1 MADAPRRVDR
11 PRRRRAARKEGIM
24 MRTVLGA
31 LTTGVLL
38 VGLAAPAHAA
48 NREHQQLMADIRMLQ
63 EQSQQLQLVLASL
76 GDTLKALNAK
86 LDDQSTAS
94 RKQFAD
100 QKLLIDNLSSDLR
113 VVRER
118 IDENSTRVGTLG
130 QEVTSLRNAVNTL
143 PSQLQPPMVPGP
155 DGTMV
160 PAPNSSGQ
168 MGSPAPQTGG
178 TTTTPGQTTPLA
190 APTGPAGGLSP
201 QRMFDTAQ
209 ADYAAG
215 QWPLAISGFEQFIRS
230 FPTHDKADDA
240 QFYIGE
246 SYQLDGKF
254 KEAVTAYER
263 VIADYPSGDR
273 VPQALYK
280 RGVALS
286 LLGENDRARESFQ
299 QVIRN
304 YPQSEVAV
312 LAKQVL
318 DGLNRRPRE

>member
-1 MADAPRRVDR
+1 MWAGVLR
-11 PRRRRAARKEGIM
+11 ARKEGIM

-38 VGLAAPAHAA
+38 VGLALPAHAA

-118 IDENSTRVGTLG
+118 LDENNTRVGTLG
-130 QEVTSLRNAVNTL
+130 QELTSLRDAVNTL
-143 PSQLQPPMVPGP
+143 PSQLQPAAPAMVPGP
-155 DGTMV
+155 NGTMV
-160 PAPNSSGQ
+160 PAPTTPGQ
-168 MGSPAPQTGG
+168 VGAATPQTGG
-178 TTTTPGQTTPLA
+178 TTTTPGQTA
-190 APTGPAGGLSP
+190 AAPTPTGPAGGLSP

-230 FPTHDKADDA
+230 FPTSDRADDA

-254 KEAVTAYER
+254 KEAVTAYEK
-263 VIADYPSGDR
+263 VISDYPSGDR

-286 LLGENDRARESFQ
+286 LLGENERARESFQ

>member
-1 MADAPRRVDR
+1 
-11 PRRRRAARKEGIM
+11 
-24 MRTVLGA
+24 MR
-31 LTTGVLL
+31 
-38 VGLAAPAHAA
+38 
-48 NREHQQLMADIRMLQ
+48 E
-63 EQSQQLQLVLASL
+63 
-76 GDTLKALNAK
+76 
-86 LDDQSTAS
+86 
-94 RKQFAD
+94 
-100 QKLLIDNLSSDLR
+100 
-113 VVRER
+113 
-118 IDENSTRVGTLG
+118 
-130 QEVTSLRNAVNTL
+130 AVNTL
-143 PSQLQPPMVPGP
+143 PSQLIPPPAPVTMIPGP
-155 DGTMV
+155 NGTMV
-160 PAPNSSGQ
+160 PAPQPSAPIGAPS
-168 MGSPAPQTGG
+168 PQTGG
-178 TTTTPGQTTPLA
+178 TTTAPIQA
-190 APTGPAGGLSP
+190 APATPSGPAGGLSP

-230 FPTHDKADDA
+230 FPTNDRADDA

-246 SYQLDGKF
+246 SFQLDGKF
-254 KEAVTAYER
+254 KEAVGAYEK

-318 DGLNRRPRE
+318 DGLNRRPRD

>member
-1 MADAPRRVDR
+1 MTRIV
-11 PRRRRAARKEGIM
+11 I
-24 MRTVLGA
+24 GA
-31 LTTGVLL
+31 LTGALL
-38 VGLAAPAHAA
+38 VTLAQPASAA

-76 GDTLKALNAK
+76 ADTLKTLNAK
-86 LDDQSTAS
+86 LDDQSTAT

-100 QKLLIDNLSSDLR
+100 QKLLIDNVGSDLR

-118 IDENSTRVGTLG
+118 LDENNTRVGTIG
-130 QEVTSLRNAVNTL
+130 QELTSLRDAVNTL
-143 PSQLQPPMVPGP
+143 PSQLAPPAPAMVPGP
-155 DGTMV
+155 DGTLV
-160 PAPNSSGQ
+160 PA
-168 MGSPAPQTGG
+168 SPAAPGVSSPQPGG
-178 TTTTPGQTTPLA
+178 TTQ
-190 APTGPAGGLSP
+190 APVQPVPTVPAGPAGGLSP

-230 FPTHDKADDA
+230 FPTSDRADDA

-254 KEAVTAYER
+254 KEAVTAYEK
-263 VIADYPSGDR
+263 VIADYPTGDR

-286 LLGENDRARESFQ
+286 LLGDNERARESFQ

>member
-1 MADAPRRVDR
+1 MTRIV
-11 PRRRRAARKEGIM
+11 I
-24 MRTVLGA
+24 GA
-31 LTTGVLL
+31 LTGALL
-38 VGLAAPAHAA
+38 VGLAQPARAA
-48 NREHQQLMADIRMLQ
+48 NREHQQLMADLRMLQ

-76 GDTLKALNAK
+76 ADTLRTLNAK

-100 QKLLIDNLSSDLR
+100 QKLLIDNLGSDLR

-118 IDENSTRVGTLG
+118 LDENNTRVGTIG
-130 QEVTSLRNAVNTL
+130 QELTSLREAVNTL
-143 PSQLQPPMVPGP
+143 PSQLAPPPVTMVPGP

-160 PAPNSSGQ
+160 PVSQVPATDPATGAP
-168 MGSPAPQTGG
+168 AAG
-178 TTTTPGQTTPLA
+178 TPEAGAAAGMPA
-190 APTGPAGGLSP
+190 APAAPAGPAGGLSP

-215 QWPLAISGFEQFIRS
+215 QWPLAISGFEQYIRS
-230 FPTHDKADDA
+230 FPTSDKADDA

-254 KEAVTAYER
+254 KEAVGAYEK
-263 VIADYPSGDR
+263 VIADYPTADR

-318 DGLNRRPRE
+318 DGLNRRPRD

>member
-1 MADAPRRVDR
+1 MTRIV
-11 PRRRRAARKEGIM
+11 
-24 MRTVLGA
+24 TGA
-31 LTTGVLL
+31 LTGVLF
-38 VGLAAPAHAA
+38 VSLAMPAHAA

-63 EQSQQLQLVLASL
+63 EQNQQLQLVLATL
-76 GDTLKALNAK
+76 GDTLKTLNAK
-86 LDDQSTAS
+86 LDDQASTS

-100 QKLLIDNLSSDLR
+100 QKLLIDNVNSDLR

-118 IDENSTRVGTLG
+118 LDENSKSVGTIG
-130 QEVTSLRNAVNTL
+130 QELSSLREAVNTL
-143 PSQLQPPMVPGP
+143 PSQLAPPAPAMVPGP
-155 DGTMV
+155 NGTMV
-160 PAPNSSGQ
+160 PAP
-168 MGSPAPQTGG
+168 TG
-178 TTTTPGQTTPLA
+178 TTA
-190 APTGPAGGLSP
+190 APGSTTTAAAPATPAAPSGPAGGLSP

-215 QWPLAISGFEQFIRS
+215 QWSLAISGFEQFIRS
-230 FPTHDKADDA
+230 FASSDRADDA

-246 SYQLDGKF
+246 SFQLDGKF
-254 KEAVTAYER
+254 KEAVAAYEK

>member
-1 MADAPRRVDR
+1 
-11 PRRRRAARKEGIM
+11 M

-118 IDENSTRVGTLG
+118 LDENNTRVGTLG
-130 QEVTSLRNAVNTL
+130 QELISLRDAVNTL
-143 PSQLQPPMVPGP
+143 PSQLQPPAPAMVPGP
-155 DGTMV
+155 NGTMV
-160 PAPNSSGQ
+160 PAPSTPGQ
-168 MGSPAPQTGG
+168 VGSPTPQTGG
-178 TTTTPGQTTPLA
+178 TTTAPGPTASPATPS
-190 APTGPAGGLSP
+190 GPAGGLSP

-230 FPTHDKADDA
+230 FPTSDRADDA

-254 KEAVTAYER
+254 KEAVTAYEK

>member
-1 MADAPRRVDR
+1 MTRIV
-11 PRRRRAARKEGIM
+11 
-24 MRTVLGA
+24 TSA
-31 LTTGVLL
+31 LAGVLL
-38 VGLAAPAHAA
+38 VGLGQPALAA
-48 NREHQQLMADIRMLQ
+48 NREHQQLMADLRMLQ
-63 EQSQQLQLVLASL
+63 EQSQQMQLLLATL

-86 LDDQSTAS
+86 IDDQSTAA
-94 RKQFAD
+94 RKAFAD
-100 QKLLIDNLSSDLR
+100 QKLLIDNLGSDVR

-118 IDENSTRVGTLG
+118 LDENGTRVNALG
-130 QEVTSLRNAVNTL
+130 QELTSLREAVNTL
-143 PSQLQPPMVPGP
+143 PSQLQF
-155 DGTMV
+155 
-160 PAPNSSGQ
+160 A
-168 MGSPAPQTGG
+168 SPAPGTDPMAAGTSSAPG
-178 TTTTPGQTTPLA
+178 TPGSTAAFPTTT
-190 APTGPAGGLSP
+190 APAVPAGPAGGLSP

-215 QWPLAISGFEQFIRS
+215 QWSLAISGFDQFIRS
-230 FPTHDKADDA
+230 FPTSDRADDA

-246 SYQLDGKF
+246 SHQLDGKF
-254 KEAVTAYER
+254 KEAVAAYEK

-286 LLGENDRARESFQ
+286 LLGDNDRARESFQ

-318 DGLNRRPRE
+318 DGLNRRPR

>member
-1 MADAPRRVDR
+1 MTRIV
-11 PRRRRAARKEGIM
+11 
-24 MRTVLGA
+24 TGA
-31 LTTGVLL
+31 LTGALL
-38 VGLAAPAHAA
+38 VGLALPAHAA

-63 EQSQQLQLVLASL
+63 EHSQQLQLVLASL
-76 GDTLKALNAK
+76 ADTLKTLNAK
-86 LDDQSTAS
+86 LDDQSTTS

-100 QKLLIDNLSSDLR
+100 QKLLIDNLGSDLR

-118 IDENSTRVGTLG
+118 LDENNTRVGTLG
-130 QEVTSLRNAVNTL
+130 QELTSLRDAVNTL
-143 PSQLQPPMVPGP
+143 PSQLTPPAPVIMMPGP
-155 DGTMV
+155 NGTLV
-160 PAPNSSGQ
+160 PMTQPTAPVTG
-168 MGSPAPQTGG
+168 PPTTPGG
-178 TTTTPGQTTPLA
+178 TTTAATPTTAVPA
-190 APTGPAGGLSP
+190 GPAGGLSP

-230 FPTHDKADDA
+230 FPTSDKADDA

-254 KEAVTAYER
+254 KEAVGAYEK

-318 DGLNRRPRE
+318 DGLNRRPRD

>member
-1 MADAPRRVDR
+1 MTRIV
-11 PRRRRAARKEGIM
+11 I
-24 MRTVLGA
+24 GA
-31 LTTGVLL
+31 LTGALL
-38 VGLAAPAHAA
+38 VGLAQPAHAA

-63 EQSQQLQLVLASL
+63 EQSQQLQMVLVSLA
-76 GDTLKALNAK
+76 DTLKTLNAK
-86 LDDQSTAS
+86 LDDQSSTS

-118 IDENSTRVGTLG
+118 LDENNTKVGTIG
-130 QEVTSLRNAVNTL
+130 QELNSLRDAVNTL
-143 PSQLQPPMVPGP
+143 PSQLAPPAPVTMIPGP
-155 DGTMV
+155 NGTMI
-160 PAPNSSGQ
+160 
-168 MGSPAPQTGG
+168 PAPQPATPMTGAPASQPG
-178 TTTTPGQTTPLA
+178 ATATAPAVTGPATPA
-190 APTGPAGGLSP
+190 GPAGGLSP

-230 FPTHDKADDA
+230 FPTNDKADDA

-254 KEAVTAYER
+254 KEAVGAYEK
-263 VIADYPSGDR
+263 VISDHPTGDR

-299 QVIRN
+299 QVLRN

>member
-1 MADAPRRVDR
+1 MTRIV
-11 PRRRRAARKEGIM
+11 I
-24 MRTVLGA
+24 GA
-31 LTTGVLL
+31 LTGALL
-38 VGLAAPAHAA
+38 VGLAQPARAA

-63 EQSQQLQLVLASL
+63 EQSQQLQLVLLSL
-76 GDTLKALNAK
+76 TDTLKSLNAK
-86 LDDQSTAS
+86 LDDQASTT

-100 QKLLIDNLSSDLR
+100 QKLLIDNLGSDLR

-118 IDENSTRVGTLG
+118 LDENNTRVNTIG
-130 QEVTSLRNAVNTL
+130 QELTSLRDAVNTL
-143 PSQLQPPMVPGP
+143 PSQLAPQVPPVTMIPGP
-155 DGTMV
+155 NGTMI
-160 PAPNSSGQ
+160 
-168 MGSPAPQTGG
+168 PAPQPSGTGVPVTTG
-178 TTTTPGQTTPLA
+178 TPATPGTA
-190 APTGPAGGLSP
+190 TGPAGGLSP

-215 QWPLAISGFEQFIRS
+215 QWALAISGFEQFIRT
-230 FPTHDKADDA
+230 FPTHDRSDDA

-254 KEAVTAYER
+254 KEAVGAYEK

-318 DGLNRRPRE
+318 DGLNRRPR

>member
-1 MADAPRRVDR
+1 
-11 PRRRRAARKEGIM
+11 M
-24 MRTVLGA
+24 MRIVTGA
-31 LTTGVLL
+31 LTGVLF
-38 VGLAAPAHAA
+38 VSLAVPAHAA

-63 EQSQQLQLVLASL
+63 EQNQQLQLVLATL
-76 GDTLKALNAK
+76 GDTLKSLNAK
-86 LDDQSTAS
+86 LDDQAVTA

-100 QKLLIDNLSSDLR
+100 QKLLIDNVNSDLR

-118 IDENSTRVGTLG
+118 LDENSKSVGTLG
-130 QEVTSLRNAVNTL
+130 QELSSLREAVNTL
-143 PSQLQPPMVPGP
+143 PSQLAPPAPVMVPGP
-155 DGTMV
+155 NGTMV
-160 PAPNSSGQ
+160 PAPAGTP
-168 MGSPAPQTGG
+168 GTTAAPGATATGPAPT
-178 TTTTPGQTTPLA
+178 
-190 APTGPAGGLSP
+190 APAVPAGPAGGLSP

-230 FPTHDKADDA
+230 FPTSDRADDA

-246 SYQLDGKF
+246 SFQLDGKF
-254 KEAVTAYER
+254 KEAVGAYEK
-263 VIADYPSGDR
+263 VIADHPTGDR

-318 DGLNRRPRE
+318 DGLNRRPR

>member
-1 MADAPRRVDR
+1 MTRIV
-11 PRRRRAARKEGIM
+11 I
-24 MRTVLGA
+24 GA
-31 LTTGVLL
+31 LTGVLL
-38 VGLAAPAHAA
+38 VGLAQPAHAA

-63 EQSQQLQLVLASL
+63 EQSQQLQLVLVSL
-76 GDTLKALNAK
+76 ADTLKTLNAK
-86 LDDQSTAS
+86 LDDQSSTS

-118 IDENSTRVGTLG
+118 VDENNTRVGTLG
-130 QEVTSLRNAVNTL
+130 QELTSLRDAVNTL
-143 PSQLQPPMVPGP
+143 PSQLMPPPAPVTMIPGP
-155 DGTMV
+155 GGTMV
-160 PAPNSSGQ
+160 PAPAV
-168 MGSPAPQTGG
+168 PATAAPG
-178 TTTTPGQTTPLA
+178 TTGPTAPVTA
-190 APTGPAGGLSP
+190 APVPTGPAGGLSP

-230 FPTHDKADDA
+230 FPTSDKSDDA

-254 KEAVTAYER
+254 KEAVGAYEK

-318 DGLNRRPRE
+318 DGLNRRPRD

>member
-1 MADAPRRVDR
+1 
-11 PRRRRAARKEGIM
+11 M

-31 LTTGVLL
+31 LTTGALL

-86 LDDQSTAS
+86 LDDQSTAA

-118 IDENSTRVGTLG
+118 VDENNTRVGTLG
-130 QEVTSLRNAVNTL
+130 QEVISLRDAVNTL
-143 PSQLQPPMVPGP
+143 PSQLQPAAPAMVPGP
-155 DGTMV
+155 NGTMV
-160 PAPNSSGQ
+160 PAPTTPGQ
-168 MGSPAPQTGG
+168 MGAPTPQTGG
-178 TTTTPGQTTPLA
+178 TTATPGQAVPVTPA
-190 APTGPAGGLSP
+190 GPAGGLSP

-230 FPTHDKADDA
+230 FPTSDRADDA

-254 KEAVTAYER
+254 KEAVTAYEK

-286 LLGENDRARESFQ
+286 LLGDNDRARESFQ

-304 YPQSEVAV
+304 YPRSEVAV

>member
-1 MADAPRRVDR
+1 MTRIV
-11 PRRRRAARKEGIM
+11 
-24 MRTVLGA
+24 TGA
-31 LTTGVLL
+31 LTGVLF
-38 VGLAAPAHAA
+38 VSLAVPAHAA

-63 EQSQQLQLVLASL
+63 EQNQQLQLVLATL
-76 GDTLKALNAK
+76 GDTLKTLNAK
-86 LDDQSTAS
+86 LDDQASTS

-100 QKLLIDNLSSDLR
+100 QKLLIDNVNSDLR

-118 IDENSTRVGTLG
+118 LDENSKSVGTIG
-130 QEVTSLRNAVNTL
+130 QELSSLREAVNTL
-143 PSQLQPPMVPGP
+143 PSQLAPPAPAMVPGP
-155 DGTMV
+155 NGTMV
-160 PAPNSSGQ
+160 PAP
-168 MGSPAPQTGG
+168 TG
-178 TTTTPGQTTPLA
+178 TTAVPGSTTTAA
-190 APTGPAGGLSP
+190 APATPAAPSGPAGGLSP

-215 QWPLAISGFEQFIRS
+215 QWSLAISGFEQFIRS
-230 FPTHDKADDA
+230 FASSDRADDA

-246 SYQLDGKF
+246 SFQLDGKF
-254 KEAVTAYER
+254 KEAVAAYEK

>member
-1 MADAPRRVDR
+1 MTRIVIGAV
-11 PRRRRAARKEGIM
+11 
-24 MRTVLGA
+24 TGA
-31 LTTGVLL
+31 LL
-38 VGLAAPAHAA
+38 VCLAQPAHAA

-63 EQSQQLQLVLASL
+63 EQSQQLQLVLSSL
-76 GDTLKALNAK
+76 ADTLKTLNAK
-86 LDDQSTAS
+86 LDDQSTTS

-100 QKLLIDNLSSDLR
+100 QKLLIDNVGSDLR

-118 IDENSTRVGTLG
+118 LDENNTRVGTIG
-130 QEVTSLRNAVNTL
+130 QELNSLRDAVNTL
-143 PSQLQPPMVPGP
+143 PSQLVPPAPPPVTMIPGP
-155 DGTMV
+155 NGTMV
-160 PAPNSSGQ
+160 PAPQVPLPGT
-168 MGSPAPQTGG
+168 ATPQTGG
-178 TTTTPGQTTPLA
+178 TTTVPLQPA
-190 APTGPAGGLSP
+190 PATPTGPAGGLSP

-230 FPTHDKADDA
+230 FATHDKADDA

-254 KEAVTAYER
+254 KEAVGAYEK

-273 VPQALYK
+273 VPQAMYK
-280 RGVALS
+280 RGIALS
-286 LLGENDRARESFQ
+286 LLGENDRARESLQ

>member
-1 MADAPRRVDR
+1 MTRIV
-11 PRRRRAARKEGIM
+11 I
-24 MRTVLGA
+24 GA
-31 LTTGVLL
+31 LTGAFL
-38 VGLAAPAHAA
+38 VGLGHPVLAA

-63 EQSQQLQLVLASL
+63 EHSQQLQLVLVTLA
-76 GDTLKALNAK
+76 DTLKTLNAK
-86 LDDQSTAS
+86 LDDQTTTS

-100 QKLLIDNLSSDLR
+100 QKLLIDNLGSDLR

-118 IDENSTRVGTLG
+118 IDENNTRFGTMG
-130 QEVTSLRNAVNTL
+130 QELISLRNAVNSL
-143 PSQLQPPMVPGP
+143 PAQLMPPPQPVTMVPGP
-155 DGTMV
+155 GGTMV
-160 PAPNSSGQ
+160 PAPQ
-168 MGSPAPQTGG
+168 PAPPAGG
-178 TTTTPGQTTPLA
+178 FATPQAGVTPV
-190 APTGPAGGLSP
+190 PSGPAGGLSP

-215 QWPLAISGFEQFIRS
+215 QWGLAISGFEQFIRS
-230 FPTHDKADDA
+230 FPTSDRSDDA

-254 KEAVTAYER
+254 KEAVGAYER
-263 VIADYPSGDR
+263 VIGDYPSGDR

-286 LLGENDRARESFQ
+286 LLGDNDRARESFQ

>member
-1 MADAPRRVDR
+1 MT
-11 PRRRRAARKEGIM
+11 
-24 MRTVLGA
+24 RTVIGA
-31 LTTGVLL
+31 LAGVLL
-38 VGLAAPAHAA
+38 VGVAWPAQAA

-76 GDTLKALNAK
+76 ADTLKTLNAK

-118 IDENSTRVGTLG
+118 VDENNKGVGVLG
-130 QEVTSLRNAVNTL
+130 QELNSLREAVNTL
-143 PSQLQPPMVPGP
+143 PSQLAPPAVTMVPGP

-160 PAPNSSGQ
+160 PAPMSPGQ
-168 MGSPAPQTGG
+168 AQAPGSATPQTGP
-178 TTTTPGQTTPLA
+178 TTAAPAQPVPA

-215 QWPLAISGFEQFIRS
+215 QWSLAISGFEQFIRS
-230 FPTHDKADDA
+230 FPTSDRADDA

-254 KEAVTAYER
+254 KEAVGAYEK

>member
-1 MADAPRRVDR
+1 MTRIVIGAV
-11 PRRRRAARKEGIM
+11 
-24 MRTVLGA
+24 TGA
-31 LTTGVLL
+31 LLL
-38 VGLAAPAHAA
+38 SLAQPAAAA

-63 EQSQQLQLVLASL
+63 EQSQQLQLVLSSL
-76 GDTLKALNAK
+76 ADTLKTLNAK

-100 QKLLIDNLSSDLR
+100 QKLLIDNLGSDLR

-118 IDENSTRVGTLG
+118 IDENNTRVGTIG
-130 QEVTSLRNAVNTL
+130 QELNSLRDAVNTL
-143 PSQLQPPMVPGP
+143 PSQLQPPPAPVTMIPGP
-155 DGTMV
+155 NGTMI
-160 PAPNSSGQ
+160 PAPSVTPMPGTTAVT
-168 MGSPAPQTGG
+168 PG
-178 TTTTPGQTTPLA
+178 TTTVPVPTGPAT
-190 APTGPAGGLSP
+190 PTGPAGGLSP

-230 FPTHDKADDA
+230 FPTHDKSDDA

-254 KEAVTAYER
+254 KEAVGAYEK
-263 VIADYPSGDR
+263 VIADYPTGDR

-318 DGLNRRPRE
+318 DGLNRRPR

>member
-1 MADAPRRVDR
+1 MTRIV
-11 PRRRRAARKEGIM
+11 I
-24 MRTVLGA
+24 GA
-31 LTTGVLL
+31 LTGALL
-38 VGLAAPAHAA
+38 VGLAQPAHAA

-63 EQSQQLQLVLASL
+63 EQSQQLQMVLVSLA
-76 GDTLKALNAK
+76 DTLKTLNAK
-86 LDDQSTAS
+86 LDDQSTTT

-100 QKLLIDNLSSDLR
+100 QKLLIDNVSSDLR

-118 IDENSTRVGTLG
+118 LDENNTRVGTIG
-130 QEVTSLRNAVNTL
+130 QELNSLREAVNTL
-143 PSQLQPPMVPGP
+143 PSQLAPAAPMMVPGP
-155 DGTMV
+155 GGTLV
-160 PAPNSSGQ
+160 PAPQPSTPVTGVT
-168 MGSPAPQTGG
+168 GPQTGG
-178 TTTTPGQTTPLA
+178 TTTLPPQATPV
-190 APTGPAGGLSP
+190 GPAGGLSP

-230 FPTHDKADDA
+230 FPTNDKADDA

-254 KEAVTAYER
+254 KEAVGAYEK
-263 VIADYPSGDR
+263 VIADYPTGDR

-286 LLGENDRARESFQ
+286 LLGENERARESFQ

>member
-1 MADAPRRVDR
+1 MTRIVI
-11 PRRRRAARKEGIM
+11 AAV
-24 MRTVLGA
+24 TGA
-31 LTTGVLL
+31 LL
-38 VGLAAPAHAA
+38 VSLAQPAHAA

-76 GDTLKALNAK
+76 ADTLKTLNSK
-86 LDDQSTAS
+86 LDDQSNTS

-100 QKLLIDNLSSDLR
+100 QKLLIDNLGSDLR

-118 IDENSTRVGTLG
+118 LDENNNRVGAIG
-130 QEVTSLRNAVNTL
+130 QELNSLRDAVNTL
-143 PSQLQPPMVPGP
+143 PSQLQPAPAPVTMIPGP
-155 DGTMV
+155 NGTMV
-160 PAPNSSGQ
+160 PAPSPSQLPGSS
-168 MGSPAPQTGG
+168 MPQTGG
-178 TTTTPGQTTPLA
+178 TTTAPLQTAPA
-190 APTGPAGGLSP
+190 VPTGPAGGLSP

-240 QFYIGE
+240 QFYIGD

-254 KEAVTAYER
+254 KEAVGAYEK
-263 VIADYPSGDR
+263 VISDFPTGDR
-273 VPQALYK
+273 VPHALYK

-318 DGLNRRPRE
+318 DGLNRRPR

>member
-1 MADAPRRVDR
+1 
-11 PRRRRAARKEGIM
+11 M

-31 LTTGVLL
+31 LTTGALL

-118 IDENSTRVGTLG
+118 VDENNTRVGTLG
-130 QEVTSLRNAVNTL
+130 QELTSLRDAVNTL
-143 PSQLQPPMVPGP
+143 PSQLQPPAPAMVPGP

-160 PAPNSSGQ
+160 PAPPPSGQ
-168 MGSPAPQTGG
+168 VGSPTAQTGG
-178 TTTTPGQTTPLA
+178 TTTRPAQTA
-190 APTGPAGGLSP
+190 APATPTGPAGGLSP

-230 FPTHDKADDA
+230 FPTSDRADDA

-254 KEAVTAYER
+254 KEAVTAYEK

>member
-1 MADAPRRVDR
+1 
-11 PRRRRAARKEGIM
+11 M
-24 MRTVLGA
+24 MTRTVIGA
-31 LTTGVLL
+31 LTGVML
-38 VGLAAPAHAA
+38 VGLALPAHAA

-63 EQSQQLQLVLASL
+63 EQNQQLQLVLVTL

-86 LDDQSTAS
+86 LDDQATTS

-100 QKLLIDNLSSDLR
+100 QKLLIDNLSGDLR

-118 IDENSTRVGTLG
+118 LDENNTRVGSIG
-130 QEVTSLRNAVNTL
+130 QELNSLREAVNTL
-143 PSQLQPPMVPGP
+143 PSQLAPPPVSMVPGP
-155 DGTMV
+155 NGTMV
-160 PAPNSSGQ
+160 PVTPTAAPGAPVA
-168 MGSPAPQTGG
+168 GAPATPAPPAPAGP
-178 TTTTPGQTTPLA
+178 PGP
-190 APTGPAGGLSP
+190 GGGLSP

-230 FPTHDKADDA
+230 FPTSDKADDA

-254 KEAVTAYER
+254 KEAVGAYEK

-286 LLGENDRARESFQ
+286 LLGDNDRARESFQ

>member
-1 MADAPRRVDR
+1 MTRIV
-11 PRRRRAARKEGIM
+11 I
-24 MRTVLGA
+24 GA
-31 LTTGVLL
+31 LTGVLL
-38 VGLAAPAHAA
+38 VGLAQPAHAA

-63 EQSQQLQLVLASL
+63 EQSQQLQLVLVSL
-76 GDTLKALNAK
+76 ADTLKTLNAK
-86 LDDQSTAS
+86 LDDQSSTS

-118 IDENSTRVGTLG
+118 VDENNTRVGTLG
-130 QEVTSLRNAVNTL
+130 QELTSLRDAVNTL
-143 PSQLQPPMVPGP
+143 PSQLMPPPAPVTMVPGP
-155 DGTMV
+155 GGTMV
-160 PAPNSSGQ
+160 PAPA
-168 MGSPAPQTGG
+168 GSATGAPG
-178 TTTTPGQTTPLA
+178 A
-190 APTGPAGGLSP
+190 AGPTAPVTAAPVPTGPAGGLSP

-230 FPTHDKADDA
+230 FPTSDKSDDA

-254 KEAVTAYER
+254 KEAVGAYEK

>member
-1 MADAPRRVDR
+1 MTRIV
-11 PRRRRAARKEGIM
+11 I
-24 MRTVLGA
+24 GA
-31 LTTGVLL
+31 LTGVLL
-38 VGLAAPAHAA
+38 VGLALPAHAA

-76 GDTLKALNAK
+76 ADTLKTLNSK
-86 LDDQSTAS
+86 LDDQSSTS

-100 QKLLIDNLSSDLR
+100 QKLLIDNLSGDLR

-118 IDENSTRVGTLG
+118 VDENNTRVGTIG
-130 QEVTSLRNAVNTL
+130 QELNSLREAVNTL
-143 PSQLQPPMVPGP
+143 PSQLVPAPAPATMIPGP
-155 DGTMV
+155 NGTMV
-160 PAPNSSGQ
+160 PAPQPIAPPGTSAP
-168 MGSPAPQTGG
+168 MTTSPVQNAPA
-178 TTTTPGQTTPLA
+178 TPA
-190 APTGPAGGLSP
+190 GPAGGLSP

-230 FPTHDKADDA
+230 FPTNDRADDA

-246 SYQLDGKF
+246 SFQLDGKF
-254 KEAVTAYER
+254 KEAVGAYEK

>member
-1 MADAPRRVDR
+1 
-11 PRRRRAARKEGIM
+11 M
-24 MRTVLGA
+24 MRTVIGA
-31 LTTGVLL
+31 LTTGALL
-38 VGLAAPAHAA
+38 VGLAVPAHAA

-63 EQSQQLQLVLASL
+63 EQNQQLQLVLATL

-86 LDDQSTAS
+86 IDDQSTAS

-118 IDENSTRVGTLG
+118 LDENSTRVGTLG
-130 QEVTSLRNAVNTL
+130 QELTSLRDAVNTL
-143 PSQLQPPMVPGP
+143 PSQLQPAAPAMVPGP
-155 DGTMV
+155 NGTMV
-160 PAPNSSGQ
+160 PAP
-168 MGSPAPQTGG
+168 
-178 TTTTPGQTTPLA
+178 TTPGPLGAPSPTTGGAPTPGPTAPA
-190 APTGPAGGLSP
+190 APAGPAGGLSP

-230 FPTHDKADDA
+230 FPTSDRADDA

-254 KEAVTAYER
+254 KEAVTAYEK

-286 LLGENDRARESFQ
+286 LLGENERARESFQ

>member
-1 MADAPRRVDR
+1 MIDMTRIV
-11 PRRRRAARKEGIM
+11 I
-24 MRTVLGA
+24 GA
-31 LTTGVLL
+31 LTGALL
-38 VGLAAPAHAA
+38 VGLAQPAHAA

-76 GDTLKALNAK
+76 ADTLKTLNAK
-86 LDDQSTAS
+86 LDDQSTTS

-100 QKLLIDNLSSDLR
+100 QKLLIDNVGSDLR

-118 IDENSTRVGTLG
+118 LDENNTRVGAMG
-130 QEVTSLRNAVNTL
+130 QELTSLRDAVNTL
-143 PSQLQPPMVPGP
+143 PSQLAPAPAPVMMVPGP
-155 DGTMV
+155 NGTMV
-160 PAPNSSGQ
+160 PAPQVPGTVS
-168 MGSPAPQTGG
+168 PQTGG
-178 TTTTPGQTTPLA
+178 TTTAPLQPAPTTPA
-190 APTGPAGGLSP
+190 GPAGGLSP

-230 FPTHDKADDA
+230 FSTHDKADDA

-254 KEAVTAYER
+254 KEAVGAYEK

>member
-1 MADAPRRVDR
+1 MTRIV
-11 PRRRRAARKEGIM
+11 I
-24 MRTVLGA
+24 GA
-31 LTTGVLL
+31 LTGALL
-38 VGLAAPAHAA
+38 VGLAQPAHAA

-63 EQSQQLQLVLASL
+63 EQSQQLQLVLVSL
-76 GDTLKALNAK
+76 ADTLKTLNAK
-86 LDDQSTAS
+86 LDDQSTTS

-100 QKLLIDNLSSDLR
+100 QKLLIDNVSSDLR

-118 IDENSTRVGTLG
+118 LDENNTRVGTIG
-130 QEVTSLRNAVNTL
+130 QELNSLREAVNTL
-143 PSQLQPPMVPGP
+143 PSQLAPAAAPTMVPGP
-155 DGTMV
+155 NGTMV
-160 PAPNSSGQ
+160 PAPQSSAPVPGA
-168 MGSPAPQTGG
+168 PASQTGG
-178 TTTTPGQTTPLA
+178 STTTPSPTAPA
-190 APTGPAGGLSP
+190 APAGPAGGLSP

-230 FPTHDKADDA
+230 FPANDKADDA

-254 KEAVTAYER
+254 KEAVGAYEK
-263 VIADYPSGDR
+263 VIASYPSGDR

>member
-1 MADAPRRVDR
+1 
-11 PRRRRAARKEGIM
+11 M
-24 MRTVLGA
+24 MRTVIGA
-31 LTTGVLL
+31 LAGALL
-38 VGLAAPAHAA
+38 VGLVSPAHAA

-63 EQSQQLQLVLASL
+63 EQSQQLQLVLATL
-76 GDTLKALNAK
+76 ADTLKTLNSK
-86 LDDQSTAS
+86 LDEQATTG

-100 QKLLIDNLSSDLR
+100 QKLLIDNLGSDVR

-118 IDENSTRVGTLG
+118 LDENSTRVGTLG
-130 QEVTSLRNAVNTL
+130 QELSSLRDAVNML
-143 PSQLQPPMVPGP
+143 PSQLAPVAPAMTGP
-155 DGTMV
+155 DGAAV
-160 PAPNSSGQ
+160 PAPSGVP
-168 MGSPAPQTGG
+168 GEPGLPGAAPAPV
-178 TTTTPGQTTPLA
+178 
-190 APTGPAGGLSP
+190 PTGPAGGLSP
-201 QRMFDTAQ
+201 QRMFETAQ

-215 QWPLAISGFEQFIRS
+215 QWSLAISGFEQFIRS
-230 FPTHDKADDA
+230 FPSNDRADDA

-254 KEAVTAYER
+254 KEAVGAYET
-263 VIADYPSGDR
+263 VISSYPTGDR

-304 YPQSEVAV
+304 YPQSEVAT

>member
-1 MADAPRRVDR
+1 MTRIV
-11 PRRRRAARKEGIM
+11 I
-24 MRTVLGA
+24 GA
-31 LTTGVLL
+31 LTGVLL
-38 VGLAAPAHAA
+38 VGLAPSVHAA

-63 EQSQQLQLVLASL
+63 EHSQQLQLVLVSL
-76 GDTLKALNAK
+76 ADTLKTLNAK
-86 LDDQSTAS
+86 LDDQATTA

-100 QKLLIDNLSSDLR
+100 QKLLIDNLNSDVR

-118 IDENSTRVGTLG
+118 LDENNTRVGTIG
-130 QEVTSLRNAVNTL
+130 QELISLRNAVNAL
-143 PSQLQPPMVPGP
+143 PSQLMPAPQPVIMVPGP
-155 DGTMV
+155 GGTMV
-160 PAPNSSGQ
+160 A
-168 MGSPAPQTGG
+168 APQPPTAAGG
-178 TTTTPGQTTPLA
+178 LTPQPGGAVVPA
-190 APTGPAGGLSP
+190 GPAGGLSP

-215 QWPLAISGFEQFIRS
+215 QWALAISGFEQFIRS
-230 FPTHDKADDA
+230 FPTSDRADDA

-254 KEAVTAYER
+254 KEAVGAYER

-286 LLGENDRARESFQ
+286 LLGDNDRARESFQ

>member
-1 MADAPRRVDR
+1 MTRIV
-11 PRRRRAARKEGIM
+11 I
-24 MRTVLGA
+24 GA
-31 LTTGVLL
+31 LTGALL
-38 VGLAAPAHAA
+38 VGLAQPAHAA

-63 EQSQQLQLVLASL
+63 EQSQQLQMVLVSLA
-76 GDTLKALNAK
+76 DTLKTLNAK
-86 LDDQSTAS
+86 LDDQSSTS

-100 QKLLIDNLSSDLR
+100 QKVLIDNLSSDLR

-118 IDENSTRVGTLG
+118 LDENNTRVGTIG
-130 QEVTSLRNAVNTL
+130 QELNSLREAVNTL
-143 PSQLQPPMVPGP
+143 PSQLAPPAPVTMVPGP
-155 DGTMV
+155 NGTMV
-160 PAPNSSGQ
+160 PAPQLPGTPTP
-168 MGSPAPQTGG
+168 GAAAPLAGG
-178 TTTTPGQTTPLA
+178 TTA
-190 APTGPAGGLSP
+190 APAPSGPAVPAGPAGGLSP

-230 FPTHDKADDA
+230 FPGNDKADDA

-254 KEAVTAYER
+254 KEAVGAYEK
-263 VIADYPSGDR
+263 VISDHPNGDR

-299 QVIRN
+299 QVLRN

-318 DGLNRRPRE
+318 DGLNRRPR

>member
-1 MADAPRRVDR
+1 MTRIV
-11 PRRRRAARKEGIM
+11 I
-24 MRTVLGA
+24 GA
-31 LTTGVLL
+31 LTGVLL
-38 VGLAAPAHAA
+38 VGLAGPAHAA

-63 EQSQQLQLVLASL
+63 EQSQQLQLVLVSL
-76 GDTLKALNAK
+76 ADTLKTLNSK
-86 LDDQSTAS
+86 LDDQSTTS

-100 QKLLIDNLSSDLR
+100 QKLLIDNLSSDVR

-118 IDENSTRVGTLG
+118 LDENNTRVGTIG
-130 QEVTSLRNAVNTL
+130 QELNSLRDAVNTL
-143 PSQLQPPMVPGP
+143 PSQLMPPAQPVTMVPGP
-155 DGTMV
+155 GGTMV
-160 PAPNSSGQ
+160 AAPPTSTAGTGAST
-168 MGSPAPQTGG
+168 PQTGG
-178 TTTTPGQTTPLA
+178 A
-190 APTGPAGGLSP
+190 AGSPAQAAAATPTGPAGGLSP

-230 FPTHDKADDA
+230 FPTHDRSDDA

-246 SYQLDGKF
+246 SFQLDGKF
-254 KEAVTAYER
+254 KEAVAAYEK
-263 VIADYPSGDR
+263 VIADYPTGDR

-286 LLGENDRARESFQ
+286 LLGDNDRARESFQ

-304 YPQSEVAV
+304 YPQSEVSV